1 MSFSGE
7 AKSELCRAALQ
18 RQCCARA
25 EAHGVLLFCNTFQR
39 DKIRIVTENRAF
51 AARLPKLFHKAF
63 GLAFDR
69 MPEGGEE
76 GAKLTFEISER
87 DKLADIVNVCGFSM
101 EQNLSL
107 HINFGL
113 LEEDCCRVS
122 FLRQCNGSGQTVSH
136 GVCDLPL

>member
-18 RQCCARA
+18 RQCCARE

-69 MPEGGEE
+69 MQEGGEE

-101 EQNLSL
+101 
-107 HINFGL
+107 
-113 LEEDCCRVS
+113 
-122 FLRQCNGSGQTVSH
+122 
-136 GVCDLPL
+136 

>member
-51 AARLPKLFHKAF
+51 AAGSPSCFTKPSGLRLTVC
-63 GLAFDR
+63 R
-69 MPEGGEE
+69 R
-76 GAKLTFEISER
+76 GAK
-87 DKLADIVNVCGFSM
+87 KGPN
-101 EQNLSL
+101 
-107 HINFGL
+107 
-113 LEEDCCRVS
+113 
-122 FLRQCNGSGQTVSH
+122 
-136 GVCDLPL
+136 